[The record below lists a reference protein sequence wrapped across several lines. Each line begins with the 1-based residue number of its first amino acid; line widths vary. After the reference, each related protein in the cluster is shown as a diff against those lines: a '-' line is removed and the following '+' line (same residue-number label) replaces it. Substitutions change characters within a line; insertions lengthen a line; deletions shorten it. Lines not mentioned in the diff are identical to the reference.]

1 MSSEWTVIESNNRK
15 SKVIEVP
22 AIPQYQPQVR
32 RSKEDERREKWEKT
46 RQQKIDRY
54 NAEFPLLP
62 GSKDLIPDA
71 QKIAYIDTKIAAE
84 KEASHKAYLEREARR
99 QAKRERDEKKAAI
112 REQHHVENMIKKW
125 GSHRWYNMVYYTD
138 DDCDT
143 ARKLRYEEEEEE
155 YRRDAMR
162 DEWMA
167 RMEEEDKKREIE
179 REKYIAEQTA
189 NMSKQ
194 QKQRWLL
201 DLEEEEMDELEEG
214 AYREGEIM
222 YEAFL
227 TSERRRIEDK
237 KRLDAW
243 NAKHGKK

>member
-1 MSSEWTVIESNNRK
+1 MSIEWTIKTNNRK
-15 SKVIEVP
+15 SKVIEAP
-22 AIPQYQPQVR
+22 ILQYQPQVR
-32 RSKEDERREKWEKT
+32 PSDERREKWEKK

-71 QKIAYIDTKIAAE
+71 QKIAYIDAKIAAE

-112 REQHHVENMIKKW
+112 REQQHVENMIEKW
-125 GSHRWYNMVYYTD
+125 GAHRWYNMVRYTN
-138 DDCDT
+138 DDCET
-143 ARKLRYEEEEEE
+143 AYALRREEEEEE
-155 YRRDAMR
+155 YTREAMR
-162 DEWMA
+162 DEWRA
-167 RMEEEDKKREIE
+167 RMEEENKKLEIE

-194 QKQRWLL
+194 QKKRWLE
-201 DLEEEEMDELEEG
+201 DLEEEEELELEEG
-214 AYREGEIM
+214 AYREGEII

-227 TSERRRIEDK
+227 GFERRRIEDQ

-243 NAKHGKK
+243 NAKY